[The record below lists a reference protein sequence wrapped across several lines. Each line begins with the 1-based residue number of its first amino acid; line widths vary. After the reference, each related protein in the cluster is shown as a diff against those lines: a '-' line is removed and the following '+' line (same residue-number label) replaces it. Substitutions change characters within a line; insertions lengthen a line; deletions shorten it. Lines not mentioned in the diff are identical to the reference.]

1 MTGMLTAPMSARPW
15 RRSLTALLASFALLF
30 QGLLVQTHVD
40 FSTSSNAT
48 ALAQAH
54 ETEVSARGEHPHEQ
68 APAACWVCQAV
79 AFASGVV
86 LGAGAWQP
94 LVRRPQPQTLT
105 AERWQAVAVRP
116 SHAWRSRA
124 PPSLS

>member
-15 RRSLTALLASFALLF
+15 RRSLTALLASLALLF
-30 QGLLVQTHVD
+30 QGLMIQTHVD
-40 FSTSSNAT
+40 FSASASAAAFVQTHEALTSAS
-48 ALAQAH
+48 
-54 ETEVSARGEHPHEQ
+54 GEHRHDQ
-68 APAACWVCQAV
+68 APAACWVCQA
-79 AFASGVV
+79 AALASGVV

-94 LVRRPQPQTLT
+94 LERHAEPQTLS
-105 AERWQAVAVRP
+105 AERRQVLAIRR